1 MNPEHVHTEI
11 ARLASAE
18 FNAWRDLREKKRDF
32 EARCGEAALEAAQ
45 GDAAARKR
53 YSEAAA
59 SIAMLE
65 DVITG
70 ARAKREKLLKQ
81 ALERECAELER
92 EAAELERQ
100 ADEIARRRMKLE
112 AELREVEGYPIHI
125 QAAQALSSRLQNQ
138 AHHLRTQAKL
148 KRQQG
153 PLANGYAE
161 GCSLEELVEAMLRY
175 PALVPAIRDV
185 EAWWDVLSR
194 AAAGHGGPIEA
205 ARLVW
210 RNGKIHEDASFVLV
224 RGNLIKWDR
233 TWEGS
238 TVTRAERTTR
248 TLAEIPLPHWLV
260 DRPQKPLPPPRPRK
274 PVDFYRLEEVGK
286 CAKCGA
292 VVSALYVSAT
302 HGGPGL
308 CEACYERAK
317 VPEPRIL

>member
-1 MNPEHVHTEI
+1 MTSEQEI
-11 ARLASAE
+11 ARLAEAE
-18 FNAWRDLREKKRDF
+18 FNAWRALRDKKGEF
-32 EARCGEAALEAAQ
+32 EARRGEAALEAAS
-45 GDAAARKR
+45 GDAGARKR
-53 YSEAAA
+53 YNEAVA
-59 SIAMLE
+59 SIAMLQ

-70 ARAKREKLLKQ
+70 ARAKREELLRAAVEAEAR
-81 ALERECAELER
+81 ALEQQ
-92 EAAELERQ
+92 AAELERQ
-100 ADEIARRRMKLE
+100 ADDIARRRAKLE
-112 AELREVEGYPIHI
+112 AELREVEGSPIHI
-125 QAAQALSSRLQNQ
+125 RAAQALSSRLRNE
-138 AHHLRTQAKL
+138 AHQLRTQAQR
-148 KRQQG
+148 KRAEG
-153 PLANGYAE
+153 PPANGYAE

-175 PALVPAIRDV
+175 PALVPTIRDV
-185 EAWWDVLSR
+185 EAWWVTLSR

-210 RNGKIHEDASFVLV
+210 RNGKIQEDASFVLV

-248 TLAEIPLPHWLV
+248 TLHDIPLPHWLSG
-260 DRPQKPLPPPRPRK
+260 PQRPLPPPRPRK
-274 PVDFYRLEEVGK
+274 PPSVYRLEEVGK